1 MPPKKLGP
9 SQLLAGV
16 GAGDGSGVVVVTFGE
31 GVVGTCVV
39 VVTFGE
45 GVVGTCVV
53 VMLFGE
59 SVVVDEVV
67 VDEVVDEGFS
77 DVVEGFSDVVEVLD
91 EVVEIVGVVG
101 GTKVVLI
108 PDDLIGSAGRL
119 ALSSA

>member
-1 MPPKKLGP
+1 MCTT
-9 SQLLAGV
+9 AG
-16 GAGDGSGVVVVTFGE
+16 
-31 GVVGTCVV
+31 
-39 VVTFGE
+39 
-45 GVVGTCVV
+45 VGTCVV